1 MRYDKFQRRLFPQFK
16 INELGEFPIPNSTK
30 AQQDSIAILVEQLM
44 DEMMKEKPD
53 SELVSKLNLDID
65 NLVMDLFDLTEEEK
79 KIVSEFTL

>member
-1 MRYDKFQRRLFPQFK
+1 
-16 INELGEFPIPNSTK
+16 
-30 AQQDSIAILVEQLM
+30 M
-44 DEMMKEKPD
+44 DELKKEIPD